1 MRASENVQLSRVDSI
16 AHRMTSQRRAVLN
29 VLQETLDHPT
39 ADEIFHRVRH
49 NMSRVSLAT
58 VYRNLDVLVAQN
70 LVKLIESPGYAR
82 RYDIVTE
89 HHYHIRCVECGMV
102 DDVELSRLPDFSALV
117 TRSGSFEV
125 LSTRLEFEGRCGLC
139 CEKQN

>member
-1 MRASENVQLSRVDSI
+1 MSARENGHSVKEVGA

-39 ADEIFHRVRH
+39 ADDVYHRVR
-49 NMSRVSLAT
+49 NKLSRVSLAT

-70 LVKLIESPGYAR
+70 LVKLIESPGHPR

-89 HHYHIRCVECGMV
+89 QHYHIRCVECGV
-102 DDVELSRLPDFSALV
+102 VEDVQVSRLPDLGALV
-117 TRSGSFEV
+117 SQSGSFEV
-125 LSTRLEFEGRCGLC
+125 LTTRLEFDGRCGSC
-139 CEKQN
+139 CEKQD